1 MLSDIKREYI
11 VTVREHGD
19 LENFYD
25 EMETAGSAGCC
36 PDREVECLSRRNIS
50 RNTHY
55 KLSELDVDKLKNH
68 PNVIDVQ
75 LAPHELGIEATPL
88 WGPQQG
94 DFQKSTN
101 ISSGDLNWGLKRVVD
116 GVQSANW
123 GTNGQTTFND
133 TIQTGSSGKNVDL
146 VIVDSHVNHEHPEF
160 WVNPTNNVS
169 GSRMNQLDW
178 FAEYAAALGDT
189 YGTGKNYTYST
200 SGYGQPGQSN
210 HGTHVAGTAG
220 GNTQGW
226 ARDAHLY
233 NIAFSTTLVN
243 DRSGT
248 SYPDF
253 AIYLFDYLRE
263 FHRKKPI
270 NSKTGRK
277 NPTVT
282 NHSWG
287 YSQGSPDLN
296 SITSVTY
303 RGQTTTVSGTD
314 PERKIILEANG
325 VPVPFN
331 TTLYRVPYRY
341 SIIEAD
347 IEDAINDGIIMV
359 GSAGNSY
366 WLCEGDGSAPDYNNR
381 YNIGSSVYSHSRG
394 ASPAAH
400 PWFISVGSVGELVE
414 EHKST
419 FSNTGSGIDIW
430 APGSNII
437 SSVFDTTASTE
448 GYGTLVNDPR
458 DSNFKV
464 ADISGTSMSGPQVAG
479 YIACV
484 AEQEPNLTQE
494 DVRQHLIDYSKENQV
509 ANSAIDG
516 YGEALFTTTGSAYW
530 TCPVGVTTVSVVC
543 IGGGGG
549 GGSASPQDAD
559 GGGGGGLAYKNNI
572 TVSPGVQYLV
582 SVGSGGQGG
591 SGGGAG
597 NNGDASQFSPGGGIP
612 NVTALGGGGGSGSGG
627 SGGSGGGYQNADGGG
642 NGGAGGGWNPAQ
654 GGGGGAGGYSGNGGQ
669 GAGSYPGGTGAAGSG
684 GAGGGGFQAGG
695 GGVGIYGEGASG
707 QASTYAASNY
717 IGYPGSGGKGG
728 YTNGAGPNGA
738 SDDGAGVYGGGGFGG
753 GVSGTGGQ
761 GGVRIVWWG
770 PNSAARAFPSTNV
783 TQTTIWS
790 QDYKNLG
797 PGTNNRY
804 LYFQKSRPDDGLVY
818 PHETFKSRTTTT
830 TKYPRQRNVITKTE
844 QFPAEYQWVYY
855 VTANAGR
862 YVFAPSFDRSGTVPT
877 HNVSQGGRNTIT
889 VVQGDIIEIH
899 ASDAAHPLWISNRQ
913 GTGTPSAG
921 ETPAGIT
928 NNGSTSAAI
937 IWDTEGVTPG
947 TYWYNCQ
954 YHSTMWGNIVIT
966 S

>member
-1 MLSDIKREYI
+1 MNDNKREYI
-11 VTVREHGD
+11 VTVRERTD
-19 LENFYD
+19 LENLYD
-25 EMETAGSAGCC
+25 EMETPGSAGDA
-36 PDREVECLSRRNIS
+36 PDREVECISRRTIS

-55 KLSELDVDKLKNH
+55 KLNENEAANLRKH
-68 PNVIDVQ
+68 PNVINVE
-75 LAPHELGIEATPL
+75 LAPHERYIIAESL

-94 DFQKSTN
+94 DFQKSTTF
-101 ISSGDLNWGLKRVVD
+101 SSGDLNWGLKRVVD

-314 PERKIILEANG
+314 PERKIILEKNG
-325 VPVPFN
+325 VPCPYN
-331 TTLYRVPYRY
+331 TTLYRVPVRVGA
-341 SIIEAD
+341 IEAD
-347 IEDAINDGIIMV
+347 IQDAIADGIIV
-359 GSAGNSY
+359 VSSAGNSY
-366 WLCEGDGSAPDYNNR
+366 WLCDVDGGADWDNHYSIGATKYFHSK
-381 YNIGSSVYSHSRG
+381 GSSPG
-394 ASPAAH
+394 ADSNVVC
-400 PWFISVGSVGELVE
+400 VGAVGELVE

-419 FSNTGSGIDIW
+419 FSNIGARVDIW

-458 DSNFKV
+458 DSNFKL
-464 ADISGTSMSGPQVAG
+464 ADIDGTSMSGPQVAG

-509 ANSAIDG
+509 ANSAVDG
-516 YGEALFTTTGSAYW
+516 YGEALFTTTGTHSW

-543 IGGGGG
+543 IGAGGG

-559 GGGGGGLAYKNNI
+559 GGGGGGLAYRNNI
-572 TVSPGVQYLV
+572 SVTPGQSYSLDVGLGGIGGSGGGAGSIGQGSNFVHDGGVLEAGGGQGGT
-582 SVGSGGQGG
+582 GSGGQGG
-591 SGGGAG
+591 SGGGR
-597 NNGDASQFSPGGGIP
+597 
-612 NVTALGGGGGSGSGG
+612 SG
-627 SGGSGGGYQNADGGG
+627 ADGGG
-642 NGGAGGGWNPAQ
+642 NGGQGGQWNPAQ
-654 GGGGGAGGYSGNGGQ
+654 GGGGGAGGYSGDGGR
-669 GAGSYPGGTGAAGSG
+669 GMGSYPGGTGNAGSG

-695 GGVGIYGEGASG
+695 GGVGLFGEGASG
-707 QASTYAASNY
+707 QASDSSTNY
-717 IGYPGSGGKGG
+717 TGFPGSGGKGG

-753 GVSGTGGQ
+753 GPSGRGGQ

-770 PNSAARAFPSTNV
+770 PNSPARAFPTTNV
-783 TQTTIWS
+783 SQTTIWS

-818 PHETFKSRTTTT
+818 PHDTFKSRTTSIV
-830 TKYPRQRNVITKTE
+830 KYPRQRNVITKTE
-844 QFPAEYQWVYY
+844 QFPEEYQWSFI
-855 VTANAGR
+855 VTAAGGK
-862 YVFAPSFDRSGTVPT
+862 YVFASAYDRNGTVVGD
-877 HNVSQGGRNTIT
+877 NANIT
-889 VVQGDIIEIH
+889 CKQGDTIQIT
-899 ASDAAHPLWISNRQ
+899 ASDAAHPLWISTRQ
-913 GTGTPSAG
+913 GTGMPTPS
-921 ETPAGIT
+921 ETPGGIT
-928 NNGSTSAAI
+928 SNGSTAAAI
-937 IWDTEGVTPG
+937 IWDTEGITPG

-954 YHSTMWGNIVIT
+954 HHGTMFGNIVIT

>member
-116 GVQSANW
+116 GVQTANW

-160 WVNPTNNVS
+160 WVNPTNNAA
-169 GSRMNQLDW
+169 GSRMDQLDW

-303 RGQTTTVSGTD
+303 RGTTTSVSGTD
-314 PERKIILEANG
+314 PERKTILEANG
-325 VPVPFN
+325 CPVPYNTYLRRVPV
-331 TTLYRVPYRY
+331 RVWAL
-341 SIIEAD
+341 EAD
-347 IEDAINDGIIMV
+347 IQDAIEDGIIV
-359 GSAGNSY
+359 ISSAGNSY
-366 WLCEGDGSAPDYNNR
+366 WMMDLSTGSDWSNYYSIGASNY
-381 YNIGSSVYSHSRG
+381 YHSQGSSPG
-394 ASPAAH
+394 AAPGV
-400 PWFISVGSVGELVE
+400 ICVGSVGTLVE
-414 EHKST
+414 EYKSAFT
-419 FSNTGSGIDIW
+419 NIGKRVDVF
-430 APGSNII
+430 APGSDII
-437 SSVFDTTASTE
+437 SAVWDTSA
-448 GYGTLVNDPR
+448 VNEWGSPCVVDPR
-458 DSNFKV
+458 DSNFFLT
-464 ADISGTSMSGPQVAG
+464 DISGTSMASPQVAG
-479 YIACV
+479 YIACL
-484 AEQEPNLTQE
+484 AEQEPNITPASAL
-494 DVRQHLIDYSKENQV
+494 QHLIDYSKKDQISSDGPAV
-509 ANSAIDG
+509 G
-516 YGEALFTTTGSAYW
+516 YGEAEYTTPGTYQW
-530 TCPVGVTTVSVVC
+530 TCPAGITNVSAVC
-543 IGGGGG
+543 IGAGGGDR
-549 GGSASPQDAD
+549 SA
-559 GGGGGGLAYKNNI
+559 GGGGLGWKNNI
-572 TVSPGVQYLV
+572 PVVPGTSYTVEVGAGDPVLTGGNSYFIDVNTVSGEGGRNFANN
-582 SVGSGGQGG
+582 SVGG
-591 SGGGAG
+591 SFVG
-597 NNGDASQFSPGGGIP
+597 
-612 NVTALGGGGGSGSGG
+612 
-627 SGGSGGGYQNADGGG
+627 DGGG
-642 NGGAGGGWNPAQ
+642 EGGDGGNAVHGDN
-654 GGGGGAGGYSGNGGQ
+654 GGGGGAGGYTGKGG
-669 GAGSYPGGTGAAGSG
+669 GGGYYGSTAGTD
-684 GAGGGGFQAGG
+684 GAGGGGGGGAGWTTGVAQGAGGGGTGIYGQGANGIGGNNQAGG
-695 GGVGIYGEGASG
+695 GG
-707 QASTYAASNY
+707 
-717 IGYPGSGGKGG
+717 GSGG
-728 YTNGAGPNGA
+728 TDGASSNSSPNGRM
-738 SDDGAGVYGGGGFGG
+738 GGLYGGGA
-753 GVSGTGGQ
+753 GTYTTNAYQSTRGADGA
-761 GGVRIVWWG
+761 VRIVWWTD
-770 PNSAARAFPSTNV
+770 PSTTRSFPSTNV
-783 TQTTIWS
+783 AKVALWS
-790 QDYKNLG
+790 ENYKDLVDS
-797 PGTNNRY
+797 PNRY
-804 LYFQKSRPDDGLVY
+804 LYYQKKRPDSGLVY
-818 PHETFKSRTTTT
+818 PHENHGNHSQSFGIS
-830 TKYPRQRNVITKTE
+830 YPRPNKVTYKTE
-844 QFPAEYQWVYY
+844 TFHEEYQWNFT
-855 VTANAGR
+855 VTGSAGNP
-862 YVFAPSFDRSGTVPT
+862 YTFSKGYDRNGSVGGG
-877 HNVSQGGRNTIT
+877 NVTIT
-889 VVQGDIIEIH
+889 LKQGDTLALTISAIGH
-899 ASDAAHPLWISNRQ
+899 NLWISNRE
-913 GTGTPSAG
+913 GTGMPSPS
-921 ETPAGIT
+921 ETPGGIT
-928 NNGSTSAAI
+928 NNGTDNGALV
-937 IWDTEGVTPG
+937 WDTEGIASG

-954 YHSTMWGNIVIT
+954 THSGMRGNIVIT

>member
-36 PDREVECLSRRNIS
+36 PDREVECLSRRTIS

-116 GVQSANW
+116 GVQTANW

-133 TIQTGSSGKNVDL
+133 TIQTGASGKNVDL

-160 WVNPTNNVS
+160 WVNPTNNAA

-178 FAEYAAALGDT
+178 FAEYAAALGDG
-189 YGTGKNYTYST
+189 YGTGKNYGYSS
-200 SGYGQPGQSN
+200 SGYGTPGQSN

-243 DRSGT
+243 DASGT
-248 SYPDF
+248 TYPDF
-253 AIYLFDYLRE
+253 AVYLFDYLRE
-263 FHRKKPI
+263 FHRKKPV

-277 NPTVT
+277 NPTVA

-303 RGQTTTVSGTD
+303 RGNTTQVTGTD

-347 IEDAINDGIIMV
+347 IQDAIADGIIMV

-366 WLCEGDGSAPDYNNR
+366 WLCEGVTNAPDYNNY

-394 ASPAAH
+394 SSPAAH

-458 DSNFKV
+458 DSNFKL

-479 YIACV
+479 YLACV
-484 AEQEPNLTQE
+484 AEQEPNLKYDE
-494 DVRQHLIDYSKENQV
+494 ALQHLIDYSKENQV
-509 ANSAIDG
+509 ADSAMEG
-516 YGEALFTTTGSAYW
+516 WGEALYTTPGAGYW
-530 TCPVGVTTVSVVC
+530 TCPAGVTAVSVVV
-543 IGGGGG
+543 IGGGGEG
-549 GGSASPQDAD
+549 GTANSQDST
-559 GGGGGGLAYKNNI
+559 GGGGGGLSYNNNI
-572 TVSPGVQYLV
+572 PVTPGVQYAFH
-582 SVGSGGQGG
+582 VGAGGDGASGYD
-591 SGGGAG
+591 ANG
-597 NNGDASQFSPGGGIP
+597 NNGDGSSFSYGTSPYTWQVYATGG
-612 NVTALGGGGGSGSGG
+612 TGGGGAAGSPGTGG
-627 SGGSGGGYQNADGGG
+627 SPQHGGIYQSAGGGTGG
-642 NGGAGGGWNPAQ
+642 NGGNSNPAQ

-669 GAGSYPGGTGAAGSG
+669 GLSSYPGSSAG
-684 GAGGGGFQAGG
+684 GAGGGGGGGYQAGG
-695 GGVGIYGEGASG
+695 GGVGVYGEGASG
-707 QASTYAASNY
+707 GPSSSGNN
-717 IGYPGSGGKGG
+717 GLGGSGGGNATSATGG
-728 YTNGAGPNGA
+728 L
-738 SDDGAGVYGGGGFGG
+738 YGGGGGSSSGKGG
-753 GVSGTGGQ
+753 DGA
-761 GGVRIVWWG
+761 VRIVWWG
-770 PNSAARAFPSTNV
+770 SNSTQRAFPSTNV
-783 TQTTIWS
+783 AQTTIWS

-818 PHETFKSRTTTT
+818 PHETFKSRSIST

-844 QFPAEYQWVYY
+844 QFPDAYQWVFY
-855 VTANAGR
+855 VTAANGR
-862 YVFAPSFDRSGTVPT
+862 YVFASSFDRNGTIPT
-877 HNVSQGGRNTIT
+877 HNTTQGGRNSIT
-889 VVQGDIIEIH
+889 VTQGDTIEIH
-899 ASDAAHPLWISNRQ
+899 ASDALHPFWISNRQ
-913 GTGTPSAG
+913 GIGMPSPSETPS
-921 ETPAGIT
+921 GIS
-928 NNGSTSAAI
+928 NNGSSSAAI
-937 IWDTEGVTPG
+937 IWNTAGITPG

>member
-1 MLSDIKREYI
+1 MNDNQREYI
-11 VTVREHGD
+11 VTVKERSD
-19 LENFYD
+19 LGNLYD
-25 EMETAGSAGCC
+25 EMETPGSAGDA
-36 PDREVECLSRRNIS
+36 PDREVECTSRRTIS

-55 KLSELDVDKLKNH
+55 KLDENEAANLRKH
-68 PNVIDVQ
+68 PNVINVE
-75 LAPHELGIEATPL
+75 LAPHERGIKAEPL
-88 WGPQQG
+88 WGPQTG
-94 DFQKSTN
+94 DFQKNTTFT
-101 ISSGDLNWGLKRVVD
+101 SGDLNWGLKRVVD
-116 GVQSANW
+116 GQQTTNW
-123 GTNGQTTFND
+123 GVDGQLIFND
-133 TIQTGSSGKNVDL
+133 TIATGSSGKNVDL
-146 VIVDSHVNHEHPEF
+146 VIVDSHINHEHPEF
-160 WVNPTNNVS
+160 WRSPLTNN
-169 GSRMNQLDW
+169 GSRVNQIDW
-178 FAEYAAALGDT
+178 FQYSANIGDT
-189 YGTGKNYTYST
+189 YAAGKTYTYSGG
-200 SGYGQPGQSN
+200 GYSIGNSN
-210 HGTHVAGTAG
+210 HGTHVAGTAA

-226 ARDAHLY
+226 ARDA
-233 NIAFSTTLVN
+233 NIFNLAFSENLVN
-243 DRSGT
+243 SSSGT

-253 AIYLFDYLRE
+253 AIYIFDYLRE
-263 FHRKKPI
+263 FHKWKGI

-277 NPTVT
+277 NPTIT

-314 PERKIILEANG
+314 AERAIILEANG
-325 VPVPFN
+325 CPCPMNTYLRKVPV
-331 TTLYRVPYRY
+331 RVGA
-341 SIIEAD
+341 IDAD
-347 IEDAINDGIIMV
+347 IQDAIADGIHVIS
-359 GSAGNSY
+359 SAGNSY
-366 WLCEGDGSAPDYNNR
+366 WLMDLSGGADWDNYFSIGASNY
-381 YNIGSSVYSHSRG
+381 YHSKGSSPG
-394 ASPAAH
+394 AADGV
-400 PWFISVGSVGELVE
+400 INVGSVGEYKDE
-414 EHKST
+414 FKSS
-419 FSNTGSGIDIW
+419 FSNIGPRVDIF

-437 SSVFDTTASTE
+437 SAVFASDATAEWGAPTV
-448 GYGTLVNDPR
+448 TDPR
-458 DSNFKV
+458 DSNFYLT
-464 ADISGTSMSGPQVAG
+464 DINGTSMSCPQVGG

-484 AEQEPNLTQE
+484 AEQEPNITPSEAL
-494 DVRQHLIDYSKENQV
+494 QHLKDYAKKDQV
-509 ANSAIDG
+509 GSSAIDG
-516 YGEALFTTTGSAYW
+516 YGEALYDTPGSYNW
-530 TCPVGVTTVSVVC
+530 TCPVGVTTISVVC
-543 IGGGGG
+543 VGGGGG
-549 GGSASPQDAD
+549 AGSASPLDAD

-572 TVSPGVQYLV
+572 SVTPGVQYGV
-582 SVGSGGQGG
+582 SVADGGVKG

-597 NNGDASQFSPGGGIP
+597 TPGQNSQFSIGGGIP
-612 NVTALGGGGGSGSGG
+612 NVAALGGGAGSGSGG
-627 SGGSGGGYQNADGGG
+627 SGGAGGGFQNADGGG
-642 NGGAGGGWNPAQ
+642 NGGAGGYYNPAQ
-654 GGGGGAGGYSGNGGQ
+654 GGGGGAGGYSGSGGQ
-669 GAGSYPGGTGAAGSG
+669 GAGSYPGGTGAAGAG
-684 GAGGGGFQAGG
+684 GGGGGGFQAPG
-695 GGVGIYGEGASG
+695 GGVGIFGEGASG
-707 QASTYAASNY
+707 QASTYASSNY

-728 YTNGAGPNGA
+728 YSNGAGPNGA
-738 SDDGAGVYGGGGFGG
+738 SDDGSGVYGGGGFGSYKG
-753 GVSGTGGQ
+753 GKGA
-761 GGVRIVWWG
+761 VRIVWWG
-770 PNSAARAFPSTNV
+770 PNSPQRAFPSTNV

-877 HNVSQGGRNTIT
+877 HDVSQGGRNTIT

>member
-1 MLSDIKREYI
+1 MSLSVIKREYI
-11 VTVREHGD
+11 VTLKEHGD
-19 LENFYD
+19 LGNFYD
-25 EMETAGSAGCC
+25 EMETSGSDGYC
-36 PDREVECLSRRNIS
+36 PDREVECISRRNTS

-68 PNVIDVQ
+68 PNVINIE
-75 LAPHELGIEATPL
+75 LAPHERGIEATSL

-94 DFQKSTN
+94 DFQKSTTF
-101 ISSGDLNWGLKRVVD
+101 SSGDLNWGLKRVVD
-116 GVQSANW
+116 GVQTANW

-160 WVNPTNNVS
+160 WVNPTNNAA

-178 FAEYAAALGDT
+178 FAEYAAALGDS
-189 YGTGKNYTYST
+189 YGTGKNYGYSS
-200 SGYGQPGQSN
+200 SGYGTPGQSN

-243 DRSGT
+243 NASST
-248 SYPDF
+248 TYPDF

-263 FHRKKPI
+263 FHRKKPV

-303 RGQTTTVSGTD
+303 RGKTTPVSGTD
-314 PERKIILEANG
+314 PERKVILEANG
-325 VPVPFN
+325 VPCPFN
-331 TTLYRVPYRY
+331 TTLYRVPVRVGA
-341 SIIEAD
+341 ILAD
-347 IEDAINDGIIMV
+347 IQDAIADGIIV
-359 GSAGNSY
+359 VSSAGNSY
-366 WLCEGDGSAPDYNNR
+366 WLCDVDGGDDWNN
-381 YNIGSSVYSHSRG
+381 YYSIGASNYYHSKGSSPG
-394 ASPAAH
+394 ADANVVC
-400 PWFISVGSVGELVE
+400 VGAVGELVE

-419 FSNTGSGIDIW
+419 FSNIGARVDIW

-458 DSNFKV
+458 DSNFKL
-464 ADISGTSMSGPQVAG
+464 ADIDGTSMSGPQVAG

-484 AEQEPNLTQE
+484 AEQEPNLTQD

-509 ANSAIDG
+509 ADSAVDG
-516 YGEALFTTTGSAYW
+516 WGEALYTTTGNHSW
-530 TCPVGVTTVSVVC
+530 TCPVGVTTVAVLVVGGGGEGGTANSADST
-543 IGGGGG
+543 GGGGG
-549 GGSASPQDAD
+549 ALSFLNNIPVVPGTSYSLTVGAGGDGASGYDANGNNGGHSAFTYGNSNQFQVLAWGGN
-559 GGGGGGLAYKNNI
+559 GGGGGAG
-572 TVSPGVQYLV
+572 SPGA
-582 SVGSGGQGG
+582 GGAPA
-591 SGGGAG
+591 SGGGTY
-597 NNGDASQFSPGGGIP
+597 FS
-612 NVTALGGGGGSGSGG
+612 
-627 SGGSGGGYQNADGGG
+627 DGGG
-642 NGGAGGGWNPAQ
+642 NGGNGGGSNPAQ

-669 GAGSYPGGTGAAGSG
+669 GLGSYPGSSAG
-684 GAGGGGFQAGG
+684 GAGGGGGGGYQAGG
-695 GGVGIYGEGASG
+695 GGVGVYGEGASG
-707 QASTYAASNY
+707 GPSNS
-717 IGYPGSGGKGG
+717 GNNGLGGSGGESVTSSGG
-728 YTNGAGPNGA
+728 GT
-738 SDDGAGVYGGGGFGG
+738 YGGGGGSSSGKGG
-753 GVSGTGGQ
+753 DGA
-761 GGVRIVWWG
+761 VRIVWWG
-770 PNSAARAFPSTNV
+770 PNSSQRAFPTTNV

-818 PHETFKSRTTTT
+818 PHETFKSRSIST

-844 QFPAEYQWVYY
+844 QFPDAYQWVFY
-855 VTANAGR
+855 VTAANGR
-862 YVFAPSFDRSGTVPT
+862 YVFASSFDRNGTIPT
-877 HNVSQGGRNTIT
+877 HNTTQGGRNSIT
-889 VVQGDIIEIH
+889 VTQGDTIEIH
-899 ASDAAHPLWISNRQ
+899 ASDALHPFWISNRQ
-913 GTGTPSAG
+913 GTGIPSPSETPS
-921 ETPAGIT
+921 GIS
-928 NNGSTSAAI
+928 NNGSSSAAI
-937 IWDTEGVTPG
+937 IWNTAGITPG

-954 YHSTMWGNIVIT
+954 YHSSMWGNIVIT